1 MGFFEDM
8 EKFKRGMKQLE
19 TEYEQ
24 WFSGA
29 LKQPPQVTKKRSR
42 RHHSKLRPEPSA
54 KLG

>member
-8 EKFKRGMKQLE
+8 EALKRGMKQLE

-29 LKQPPQVTKKRSR
+29 LKQPPWPTKKKVENINEDN
-42 RHHSKLRPEPSA
+42 HL
-54 KLG
+54 